1 MISYFKYTSGE
12 SFTLSGVD
20 YKGLFN
26 ITDDNRAFT
35 GKSLTSRSQPLST
48 KGTFIANSFL
58 AKKEFDRTFQ
68 QVQADRVLTKPHI
81 SPKDIIDQ
89 AFLNKNLDILN
100 DNNLNLYDL
109 NILSNPEIVN
119 FQSTSEDAASYVL
132 ALTSMEESKRR
143 NANLAKS
150 NSFPF
155 NALPF
160 SSIYDLPDAMGG
172 AGAFQG
178 TVPPQLVGIDA
189 LDDAISTT
197 LIVNKNQT
205 FNYFI
210 TTGTVTNAYS
220 GSFLRDSLFTL
231 RGDETDTIA
240 ADSTLVYDNND
251 DTLYNLGKWTD
262 PNDDLVYYRLIGYDF
277 SFYNTCG
284 NWKIKDIYTFR
295 SINAR
300 TLELQPK
307 EVINGNFKIGN
318 NLKGALIVVTG
329 TEADSLGIELTNKYS
344 NKFFGTITTL
354 NPREVILDFD
364 IRDTD
369 DSILVIT
376 KPERSNGSTFNV
388 YHVDPDLV
396 EDYKLGLN
404 QLPRRVNR
412 YQSRALSTAQV
423 AQISDSGVPVANTER
438 PWVGGPID
446 TSLTHRITF
455 SKDDSNMFILRD
467 LNSATTRFISNPEFP
482 AGFFSSGNLQFLPNS
497 YFGFIL
503 ETFGDSRLA
512 WNTNN
517 LPSNR
522 PSFISFAMEESNGN
536 VFSLYQNTGRLYLTT
551 TNKLIYDNVLPL
563 DLANTY
569 DRELGCESS
578 LGISLNS
585 EIESILKDTLKIYVN
600 LALVTTGTTLEGVPI
615 LGRYTSYPNIDVDF
629 RDFEF
634 HENEEINYN
643 VVSRVFDSLY
653 NLQRN
658 VLDSILRN

>member
-12 SFTLSGVD
+12 SFTLSGTD
-20 YKGLFN
+20 YTGLFN

-35 GKSLTSRSQPLST
+35 GKSLTSSSQPLST

-81 SPKDIIDQ
+81 SPKDIINQ

-119 FQSTSEDAASYVL
+119 FQSTSEDAAAYVL
-132 ALTSMEESKRR
+132 ALTSLGESQ
-143 NANLAKS
+143 NPDVNLAKS
-150 NSFPF
+150 NSYPI

-160 SSIYDLPDAMGG
+160 DTINISSDGIPVNEADIPAN
-172 AGAFQG
+172 
-178 TVPPQLVGIDA
+178 LVG
-189 LDDAISTT
+189 LDSLDEAISTT

-210 TTGTVTNAYS
+210 TTGTATKAFS
-220 GSFLRDSLFTL
+220 GSFIKDSLFTL
-231 RGDETDTIA
+231 REDVTYKIA
-240 ADSTLVYDNND
+240 GDSTLIYDNNT
-251 DTLYNLGKWTD
+251 DTLYNLGIWVD
-262 PNDDLVYYRLIGYDF
+262 PNDGRSYNRLIGYDF

-284 NWKIKDIYTFR
+284 KWKVKDIFTFR
-295 SINAR
+295 EIINGVS
-300 TLELQPK
+300 QPK
-307 EVINGNFKIGN
+307 LVINNNLKVGN
-318 NLKGALIVVTG
+318 NLKGALVTL
-329 TEADSLGIELTNKYS
+329 TMPTADKIAVELVNKYS

-354 NPREVILDFD
+354 DPEEVILDFD

-376 KPERSNGSTFNV
+376 KPANFDGTELYM

-404 QLPRRVNR
+404 QAPRRVLR
-412 YQSRALSTAQV
+412 FQSRALSTL
-423 AQISDSGVPVANTER
+423 PVTTLD
-438 PWVGGPID
+438 P
-446 TSLTHRITF
+446 TLTDRIRF
-455 SKDDSNMFILRD
+455 SKDDSNMFLLRD
-467 LNSATTRFISNPEFP
+467 YNSATTRFISNPVFP

-497 YFGFIL
+497 YFGFTF
-503 ETFGDSRLA
+503 ETFGHSRLA
-512 WNTNN
+512 WNSNN

-522 PSFISFAMEESNGN
+522 PSFINFTMEEAGGN
-536 VFSLYQNTGRLYLTT
+536 VFSLFQNTGRIYLTK

-563 DLANTY
+563 DLSNTY

-600 LALVTTGTTLEGVPI
+600 LALVITGTTIEGVPV
-615 LGRYTSYPNIDVDF
+615 LARYTSYPNIDVNF

-658 VLDSILRN
+658 VLDSILNN

>member
-12 SFTLSGVD
+12 SFTLSGND
-20 YKGLFN
+20 YTGLFN
-26 ITDDNRAFT
+26 IVNGRAFT
-35 GKSLTSRSQPLST
+35 RKSLTSRSQPLST
-48 KGTFIANSFL
+48 KGTFIGNSFL

-68 QVQADRVLTKPHI
+68 QVQRARVLTKPHI

-119 FQSTSEDAASYVL
+119 FQSTSENAASYVL
-132 ALTSMEESKRR
+132 ALTSLSESL
-143 NANLAKS
+143 NLNVNLAKS
-150 NSFPF
+150 NSYPI

-160 SSIYDLPDAMGG
+160 NSINIRSEGRRVNPEDIPPNLIGISS
-172 AGAFQG
+172 
-178 TVPPQLVGIDA
+178 

-205 FNYFI
+205 FNYFA
-210 TTGTVTNAYS
+210 TTGTATKAYS

-231 RGDETDTIA
+231 RDDVTDTIA
-240 ADSTLVYDNND
+240 GDSTLVYDNNT

-262 PNDDLVYYRLIGYDF
+262 PNDDQVYDRLIGYDF

-284 NWKIKDIYTFR
+284 KWKIKDIYTFR

-307 EVINGNFKIGN
+307 EVVNGNFKIGN
-318 NLKGALIVVTG
+318 NLKGALIASLTRGTG
-329 TEADSLGIELTNKYS
+329 PGIELTNKYS

-354 NPREVILDFD
+354 DPEEVILDFD
-364 IRDTD
+364 VRDTD

-376 KPERSNGSTFNV
+376 NPGPVPARNMGRYFNV
-388 YHVDPDLV
+388 YHVDAELV

-412 YQSRALSTAQV
+412 YQSRALSTATV
-423 AQISDSGVPVANTER
+423 LTIDAQGNVLTP
-438 PWVGGPID
+438 PWIGGPVD
-446 TSLTHRITF
+446 TSIVDRITF

-467 LNSATTRFISNPEFP
+467 LNSATTRFISSPEYP

-497 YFGFIL
+497 YFGFTL
-503 ETFGDSRLA
+503 ERFGDSRLA
-512 WNTNN
+512 WNSNN

-522 PSFISFAMEESNGN
+522 PSFISFAMEENDGN
-536 VFSLYQNTGRLYLTT
+536 VFSLFQNTGRLYLTT
-551 TNKLIYDNVLPL
+551 TTKLIYDNVLPL

-600 LALVTTGTTLEGVPI
+600 LALIITGTTIEGVPI
-615 LGRYTSYPNIDVDF
+615 LARYTSYPNIDVDF

-653 NLQRN
+653 SLQRN